1 MGNCQN
7 CQASLDEGA
16 AFCSQCGTA
25 VPAPVE
31 SPTDV
36 ATEETPEAATVA
48 PAMATP
54 APSTPTC
61 AQCGHAVAAGTAF
74 CGNCGAV
81 VTQGQTAFA
90 PAAPVPPQGPVA
102 AAPNPM
108 GGTTWT
114 VRVPGHGDVTTDF
127 VTLQSWVRERRVR
140 PDTMIIDPKNGMLLT
155 AKQVP
160 GLFSDKEWTT
170 ALILSVLL
178 GSLGVDRFYLGQA
191 GLGIGKLLTF
201 GGLGVWWLIDVI
213 MFATHSVTDK
223 NGLPLA

>member
-1 MGNCQN
+1 MANCLS
-7 CQASLDEGA
+7 CQASLDPEA

-31 SPTDV
+31 SSDP
-36 ATEETPEAATVA
+36 ATVEAASEAPSVETPT
-48 PAMATP
+48 PP
-54 APSTPTC
+54 APVCANCGTPVVSD
-61 AQCGHAVAAGTAF
+61 AAF
-74 CGNCGAV
+74 CANCGAPV
-81 VTQGQTAFA
+81 AQGATAPPTA
-90 PAAPVPPQGPVA
+90 PPTAPVPPQGPVGA
-102 AAPNPM
+102 VPTPM

-114 VRVPGHGDVTTDF
+114 VRVPGYGDVTTDF
-127 VTLQSWVRERRVR
+127 LTLQSWVRERRVR
-140 PDTMIIDPKNGMLLT
+140 PDTIIVDPKNGMMLT

-170 ALILSVLL
+170 ALILSILL

-201 GGLGVWWLIDVI
+201 GGLGIWWLIDVI
-213 MFATHSVTDK
+213 LFATRSVTDK